1 MAGDRAG
8 DNGVG
13 PVAVGKNG
21 EWLGDGDEAAMPIPG
36 PLLTGADGAGAEEEP
51 AGLDAESGER
61 SANKASFCFAWAA
74 GAPPGPLEP

>member
-21 EWLGDGDEAAMPIPG
+21 EWLGDGDEAAMPGIPG
-36 PLLTGADGAGAEEEP
+36 PLLTGAT
-51 AGLDAESGER
+51 ESKDTG
-61 SANKASFCFAWAA
+61 
-74 GAPPGPLEP
+74 

>member
-36 PLLTGADGAGAEEEP
+36 PLLTGATESKDTGMNKQASNQPIERGCTRMNDGQ
-51 AGLDAESGER
+51 R
-61 SANKASFCFAWAA
+61 T
-74 GAPPGPLEP
+74 

>member
-36 PLLTGADGAGAEEEP
+36 PLLTGAT
-51 AGLDAESGER
+51 ESKTRINHPIGTGCTR
-61 SANKASFCFAWAA
+61 TND
-74 GAPPGPLEP
+74 